1 MARAREWHSR
11 GHGFD
16 SHHLQSRVEAVFE
29 RLVSA
34 LFFYIN
40 TAAGKVNMG
49 NEDIFSGEIDPEIA
63 SLLGLEHDSQDSPPD
78 YENLFDIE
86 SPDSDATQEISGEEE
101 DITREEFI
109 LPEKY
114 AKEPNPIF
122 SNQNFYKSVLAGEG
136 DVSNNLH
143 TALSQF
149 LKTTDPQEKQRVRT
163 RLITQSWELFTRMS
177 GKAGDWATEPKRLF
191 LRYGFLLPNIV
202 SGEQRKMLGSI
213 IDENT
218 SGEPI
223 HYVDEWLEKV
233 SAGIVSPLASD
244 EARPSQR
251 TQDQKVRIQLDKAKG
266 SREAHLHTLQ
276 SLQVKRKQK
285 EGILKQKAEE
295 ITRHTSNTIFKEL
308 ESLYSE
314 QQNRT
319 LQDIMNISRELL
331 QLHREMLNHY
341 NQLNEADQS
350 FRKFQDTA
358 RKMGNIME
366 VDRSVVEKE
375 ASSLRQMAKL
385 CVGRQGN
392 HIPVLMKQFFTSRIE
407 NVATRENVIRE
418 LHAIE
423 QLDPNIF
430 KRTFKQKTNR
440 IVPHVILIPC
450 YGDTGICWEPFER
463 YNRSTSRGRIAIP
476 LYPKSLK
483 MAIIHAVADLRWQVA
498 KEKAQHYWMEEGLTG
513 HYYQYFS
520 DKKMRGDVRQKFIE
534 DYILWIT
541 KEGEGVQKLEK
552 EVRGIFWRDMP
563 FPQELKDRLRNRG
576 FVYNE
581 LYKKDLNRAASDG
594 Y

>member
-1 MARAREWHSR
+1 
-11 GHGFD
+11 
-16 SHHLQSRVEAVFE
+16 
-29 RLVSA
+29 
-34 LFFYIN
+34 
-40 TAAGKVNMG
+40 MG

-63 SLLGLEHDSQDSPPD
+63 SLLGLEQDSQDSPPD
-78 YENLFDIE
+78 YENLFEIE
-86 SPDSDATQEISGEEE
+86 SPDSDDSQDLTGEDE
-101 DITREEFI
+101 DITREEFT
-109 LPEKY
+109 LPEDY
-114 AKEPNPIF
+114 SREPNPIF

-136 DVSNNLH
+136 EVSNNLH
-143 TALSQF
+143 AALSQF
-149 LKTTDPQEKQRVRT
+149 LKTTDPQEKQRVRS
-163 RLITQSWELFTRMS
+163 RLITQSWELFTSMS
-177 GKAGDWATEPKRLF
+177 GKAGEWATEPKRLF

-202 SGEQRKMLGSI
+202 SSEQRKMLGSI
-213 IDENT
+213 IDDNT

-276 SLQVKRKQK
+276 SLQLKRKQK
-285 EGILKQKAEE
+285 ESTLKLKAEE
-295 ITRHTSNTIFKEL
+295 IIRHTSNTVFKEL
-308 ESLYSE
+308 ETLYSE
-314 QQNRT
+314 QQNRS
-319 LQDIMNISRELL
+319 LQDIMNLSRELL
-331 QLHREMLNHY
+331 QLHREMLSHY
-341 NQLNEADQS
+341 THLNEADQN

-358 RKMGNIME
+358 RKMGSIME

-483 MAIIHAVADLRWQVA
+483 LAVIHAVADLRWQVA

-520 DKKMRGDVRQKFIE
+520 DKKMRGDVRLKFIE

-541 KEGEGVQKLEK
+541 KEGEGVQKLDK